1 MPLTELDMT
10 VLKTIST
17 LYVATREQVQRVCC
31 ADHASGRGTRKR
43 LSRLG
48 KAGYI
53 VKHRVPVALPGTNG
67 AAPVYYPTKKG
78 AEALASYFDD
88 ERFLA
93 TNTKH
98 PRADRLSHWI
108 ACNNTRIT
116 VEKAVQHVD
125 QVELVQWINE
135 WETVN
140 KDDAKSDQFCLHTQ
154 LVDKPPL
161 SCSPDA
167 GFLIRFQDQQL
178 VYYLEQDRATSSPKQ
193 VASRKH
199 RGYAELSRQ
208 QGHRKHFPETSVPF
222 FRVLFVT
229 PSESRAKRTQEEMQ
243 SRTGKELWLMM
254 NEKALNETNF
264 LTGDLAIDHAGETGP
279 LLMLP
284 KPETSPP
291 LTVEQT

>member
-1 MPLTELDMT
+1 MPLTELDMN

-17 LYVATREQVQRVCC
+17 LYVATREQVQTVCC
-31 ADHASGRGTRKR
+31 AEHASGRGTRKR

-48 KAGYI
+48 KAGYLI
-53 VKHRVPVALPGTNG
+53 KHRVPVALPGTNG

-88 ERFLA
+88 ERFYA

-108 ACNNTRIT
+108 ACNTTRIL
-116 VEKAVQHVD
+116 VEKAIEKLP
-125 QVELVQWINE
+125 QVELVRWINE

-140 KDDAKSDQFCLHTQ
+140 KDDAKTDQFCLHTQ
-154 LVDKPPL
+154 LVESPPL

-167 GFLIRFQDQQL
+167 GFMIRYNDARM

-193 VASRKH
+193 VAARKH
-199 RGYAELSRQ
+199 RGYAELSKQ
-208 QGHRKHFPETSVPF
+208 NKLAKYNKHFPDATVPY

-229 PSESRAKRTQEEMQ
+229 PNETRAKKNQQEMETR
-243 SRTGKELWLMM
+243 SGKELWLMI
-254 NEKALNETNF
+254 NEKAINEYNF
-264 LTGDLAIDHAGETGP
+264 FTGDVAIDSVGELGP
-279 LLMLP
+279 LLKLP
-284 KPETSPP
+284 PT
-291 LTVEQT
+291 T